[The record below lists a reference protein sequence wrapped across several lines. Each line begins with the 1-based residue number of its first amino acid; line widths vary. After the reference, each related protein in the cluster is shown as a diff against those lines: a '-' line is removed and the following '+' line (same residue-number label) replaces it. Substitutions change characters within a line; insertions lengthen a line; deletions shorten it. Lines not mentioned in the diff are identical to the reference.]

1 MPRPLPRINR
11 DSAPYWKSSKEHN
24 LKLQRCSRCER
35 FRFYPSLSCHFCSS
49 LEFEWLPISGRGE
62 VHTYSVVYR
71 GPGAPFADLLPLVV
85 AMVTLEEGPTM
96 MSNIVGTDPEDVR
109 IGMPVQIAY
118 EDVNDQI
125 TLPVFEPA
133 E

>member
-11 DSAPYWKSSKEHN
+11 DSAPYWESAHEHA
-24 LKLQRCSRCER
+24 LKLQRCADCGEL
-35 FRFYPSLSCHFCSS
+35 RFYPSLSCHFCNS
-49 LEFEWLPISGRGE
+49 LEFEWVPISGKGS
-62 VHTYSVVYR
+62 VFTYTVVYR

-96 MSNIVGTDPEDVR
+96 MSNVVNVDPEAVE
-109 IGMPVQIAY
+109 IGMPVQLAY
-118 EDVNDQI
+118 EDVDERI

-133 E
+133 R

>member
-11 DSAPYWKSSKEHN
+11 DSAPYWESAKEHS
-24 LKLQRCSRCER
+24 LKLQRCTQCER
-35 FRFYPSLSCHFCSS
+35 FRFYPSLACHFCSS

-62 VHTYSVVYR
+62 LYTYSIVHR

-85 AMVTLEEGPTM
+85 AMVTLEEGPVL
-96 MSNIVGTDPEDVR
+96 MSNVVGVEPEQVR
-109 IGMPVQIAY
+109 IGMPLKIAY
-118 EDVNDQI
+118 EDVSDEI